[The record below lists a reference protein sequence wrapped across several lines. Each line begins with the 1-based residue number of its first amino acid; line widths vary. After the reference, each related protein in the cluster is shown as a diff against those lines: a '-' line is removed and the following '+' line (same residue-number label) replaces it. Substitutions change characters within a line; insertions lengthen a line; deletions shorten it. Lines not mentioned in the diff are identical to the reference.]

1 MADPWFSVADTD
13 RIPSPALLVYPE
25 RVEENIRRLIAIV
38 GSPDRLRPHVKTHK
52 MPELIRRQLQHGIT
66 KFKCSTIAEAEMSAA
81 AGAKDILLAY
91 QPVGPNI
98 NRLRQLSDKF
108 PDVRFGT
115 VVDTPEIVTEMEG
128 AFLDATRR
136 LPVYLDLDCGM
147 HRTGIEPGGRAL
159 DLYRRLHQSDVL
171 EAGGLHA
178 YDGHNHEQDLDRRTE
193 KCEVDFQII
202 RTLAEEL
209 REEGMTVPEI
219 VAGGSPTLPIHARHD
234 DVNCSPGT
242 VFLWD
247 YGYGMGLPDLDFQ
260 VAAVVLARVISKPSR
275 NRVCVDLGHKAVA
288 AENPHPRV
296 RFLNLLDGEAV
307 MQSEEH
313 LVLESLNAE
322 NTRVGDVLYG
332 VPRHICPT
340 VALYDR
346 AHTIEDG
353 HLTGEWEITARDRR
367 LSV

>member
-1 MADPWFSVADTD
+1 MREPWFQVSDLD
-13 RIPSPALLVYPE
+13 RIPSPALLVYPQ
-25 RVEENIRRLIAIV
+25 RVEENIRCLIKMA

-52 MPELIRRQLQHGIT
+52 MPELIRRQLRHGIT
-66 KFKCSTIAEAEMSAA
+66 KFKCSTIAELEMCAV
-81 AGAKDILLAY
+81 AGARDVLLAY

-98 NRLRQLSDKF
+98 ARLRELCDKF
-108 PDVRFGT
+108 PEVRFGAL
-115 VVDTPEIVTEMEG
+115 VDTPEIVTDLEG
-128 AFLDATRR
+128 AFLDAPKR
-136 LPVYLDLDCGM
+136 LAVYLDLDCGM
-147 HRTGIEPGGRAL
+147 HRTGIDPGGRAM
-159 DLYRRLHQSDVL
+159 DLYRRIEQSAVL
-171 EAGGLHA
+171 AIGGLHA
-178 YDGHNHEQDLDRRTE
+178 YDGHNHEQDLDQRTM
-193 KCEVDFQII
+193 KCEMDFQII
-202 RTLAEEL
+202 RALSEEL
-209 REEGMTVPEI
+209 REEGVEVPEI
-219 VAGGSPTLPIHARHD
+219 VAGGSPTLPIHLQHGEIT
-234 DVNCSPGT
+234 CSPGT

-260 VAAVVLARVISKPSR
+260 VAAVVLCRVISRPSR

-322 NTRVGDVLYG
+322 YARVGDALYG

-346 AHTIEDG
+346 AYTIEDG
-353 HLTGEWEITARDRR
+353 RLSGEWEISARDRR
-367 LSV
+367 LTV

>member
-1 MADPWFSVADTD
+1 MPEPWFQVADLD
-13 RIPSPALLVYPE
+13 RIPSPSLLVYPE
-25 RVEENIRRLIAIV
+25 RVEENIRRLIKIA

-52 MPELIRRQLQHGIT
+52 MPELIKRQLAHGISR
-66 KFKCSTIAEAEMSAA
+66 FKCSTIAEAEMCAT
-81 AGAKDILLAY
+81 AGAKDVLLAY
-91 QPVGPNI
+91 QPVGPNVE
-98 NRLRQLSDKF
+98 RLRRLTDKF
-108 PDVRFGT
+108 ADVRFAA
-115 VVDTPEIVTEMEG
+115 VVDSPEIVTELEG
-128 AFLDATRR
+128 AFLDAGRK

-159 DLYRRLHQSDVL
+159 DLYRRIDQSDTL
-171 EAGGLHA
+171 SAGGLHA
-178 YDGHNHEQDLDRRTE
+178 YDGHNHEQDLDQRTM
-193 KCEVDFQII
+193 KCEMDFQII

-209 REEGMTVPEI
+209 REEGMAVPEL
-219 VAGGSPTLPIHARHD
+219 VAGGSPTLPIHARHE
-234 DVNCSPGT
+234 DVTCSPGT

-260 VAAVVLARVISKPSR
+260 VAALVLSRVVSKPSR

-288 AENPHPRV
+288 AERPHPRV

-313 LVLESLNAE
+313 LVLESINAE
-322 NTRVGDVLYG
+322 YARVGDMLYG

-346 AHTIEDG
+346 AYTIEDG
-353 HLTGEWEITARDRR
+353 KLSGEWEITARDRR
-367 LSV
+367 LTI